1 MAEGFCC
8 DAIFCIVHRI
18 NGALKRM
25 TRPSYALAITAV
37 VLGCA
42 LGAIPAAAEET
53 KPIQSGAASWYG
65 PGFHGK
71 RTASGET
78 FNTNALTA
86 AHKTLPFGSEVRV
99 TNERTGKS
107 VVVRINDRGPY
118 AHGRVI
124 DLSKASTRAIGISG
138 VADITLDRL

>member
-1 MAEGFCC
+1 MAQDFYCI
-8 DAIFCIVHRI
+8 AIFCIVQ
-18 NGALKRM
+18 RM
-25 TRPSYALAITAV
+25 SGSSNALAITAV

-42 LGAIPAAAEET
+42 LGATSAVAEET
-53 KPIQSGAASWYG
+53 KPIQAGAASWYG

-71 RTASGET
+71 RTANGET

-86 AHKTLPFGSEVRV
+86 ARKTLPFGTEVRV

-118 AHGRVI
+118 AHARVI
-124 DLSKASTRAIGISG
+124 DLSKAAAEAVGISG
-138 VADITLDRL
+138 VSKVTLAKL

>member
-1 MAEGFCC
+1 
-8 DAIFCIVHRI
+8 
-18 NGALKRM
+18 M
-25 TRPSYALAITAV
+25 TRPSHTLAITAV

-71 RTASGET
+71 KTASGER

-86 AHKTLPFGSEVRV
+86 AHKTLPFGTEVRV

-118 AHGRVI
+118 AHGSVI
-124 DLSKASTRAIGISG
+124 DLSKAAAEAVGIEG
-138 VADITLDRL
+138 VGQVTLAAL